1 MKVSESPYGMSESYS
16 VKFWCTNE
24 SGFDTQIE
32 ETFYSTS
39 KGAHKKLE
47 LFAMKKLSEVYK
59 NVRIITISYH

>member
-16 VKFWCTNE
+16 VRFWCTNE

-39 KGAHKKLE
+39 KNAHKKIE
-47 LFAMKKLSEVYK
+47 TFALKQLSKMYK
-59 NVRIITISYH
+59 NIRIITVSYD